1 MPSQSELIPTWTMRG
16 ICTETRELK
25 SKSSGEVWNHAVKL
39 TAMGG
44 VFELST
50 KSPEVFASIAEGMEY
65 RATGTFDFYNGKA
78 QFIIRE
84 IEEVTA

>member
-1 MPSQSELIPTWTMRG
+1 MQSDLIPTWTMHG

-25 SKSSGEVWNHAVKL
+25 SKSSGEVWNHVVKL

-50 KSPEVFASIAEGMEY
+50 KDAQVFAGIAEGVEY
-65 RATGTFDFYNGKA
+65 RATGTFEFYNGKA